1 MVDLGK
7 GVFAMAAGSNDG
19 TTIITTNDYNAIGL
33 SLYGTGY
40 IDADQNMNGN
50 VFVDDYNF
58 VGSNLFMSS
67 KVP

>member
-1 MVDLGK
+1 
-7 GVFAMAAGSNDG
+7 MAAGSNDG